1 MRLEERE
8 REREGEREEVNVVPP
23 ANIKTVEMA
32 KTRHPKVVAVPKVD
46 LERVDEV
53 SLAAFISPFG
63 SDEHPGRA

>member
-1 MRLEERE
+1 M
-8 REREGEREEVNVVPP
+8 EVNVVPP
-23 ANIKTVEMA
+23 ANIKTLEMA

-63 SDEHPGRA
+63 SDEHPGRAR